1 MRASIRFN
9 LALVAGCLLAA
20 IPARAGALDAN
31 RALLRPATWLDDRSG
46 DDGAYAAAPGDR
58 ADYRAD
64 YRRYYPERG
73 RRMYRRDNGVQG
85 WLDVRGGVFDT
96 DGVSKN
102 DWTLG
107 VKGMGK
113 VTPELSLGLSTDL
126 HRRTHADRVVTSEYT
141 DPTGHV
147 VTTSSTAL
155 DAESNL
161 VPLMGVLEVHVPS
174 VGIDPYFG
182 AAAGWEFLN
191 VHVRDF
197 QTGFEGDANYDGPG
211 YQVFGGL
218 GAPIGDRARFVAEA
232 YWNGSTVKRDVVN
245 PQTGYLEQERV
256 DVNGVGA
263 RAGLGFAF

>member
-1 MRASIRFN
+1 MRASN
-9 LALVAGCLLAA
+9 LLNLTLVAGCVLAA
-20 IPARAGALDAN
+20 IPARAGALDASGT
-31 RALLRPATWLDDRSG
+31 LLRPATWLDSRDG
-46 DDGAYAAAPGDR
+46 DGGAYAAAPRDHS
-58 ADYRAD
+58 D
-64 YRRYYPERG
+64 YRRYYPARAP
-73 RRMYRRDNGVQG
+73 RSYRRNDSVQG

-102 DWTLG
+102 DWTVG

-126 HRRTHADRVVTSEYT
+126 HRRTHADRVITSEYT

-147 VTTSSTAL
+147 VTTSSTAI

-161 VPLMGVLEVHVPS
+161 VPLMGVLELHVPA
-174 VGIDPYFG
+174 VGVDPYVG

-197 QTGFEGDANYDGPG
+197 QTGFESDANYDGPG

-218 GAPIGDRARFVAEA
+218 GVPMGDRARFVAEA
-232 YWNGSTVKRDVVN
+232 YWNGSTVKRDVVD
-245 PQTGYLEQERV
+245 PQTGYLVQERV